1 METKEITYT
10 PATIEFSEF
19 GEYKRRAMEVAEYIG
34 SITLTEDNVK
44 EVKGTL
50 ADARKLVNA
59 LEDRRKAIKKEVMAP
74 YKAFE
79 AQVKEITGIID
90 EAGATLRAQ
99 VREME
104 EREREE
110 KQKRLQQLWDLRI
123 MHYSFNHYIPN
134 AFEQWLTPQ
143 HLNKSASIRS
153 CEDDMTEFMEKLQKD
168 VNAILAMDAHLDIM
182 TEYTRTLDMTDAL
195 EAVRR
200 KKEYQ
205 SQAFEKEDTATF
217 VITGK
222 ASITLAEKL
231 FEENGIEYRRI

>member
-1 METKEITYT
+1 MEKQEIIYA

-19 GEYKRRAMEVAEYIG
+19 GTYKRKAMEVAAYIN

-90 EAGATLRAQ
+90 EADAALRSQ
-99 VREME
+99 VRQL
-104 EREREE
+104 EE
-110 KQKRLQQLWDLRI
+110 KERAEKEAKLMQLWDLRI
-123 MHYSFNHYIPN
+123 MHYSFNRFVPD
-134 AFEQWLTPQ
+134 AFEKWLEPK
-143 HLNKSASIRS
+143 HLNKSTSLRM
-153 CEDDMTEFMEKLQKD
+153 CEDDMTEFMEKIEKD
-168 VNAILAMDAHLDIM
+168 VSAITYMEDSMDIM
-182 TEYTRTLDMTDAL
+182 EAYSRTLDMT
-195 EAVRR
+195 EAIEEVRR
-200 KKEYQ
+200 QKEYKA
-205 SQAFEKEDTATF
+205 QAFEQTDTATF

-222 ASITLAEKL
+222 ANITLTEKL
-231 FEENGIEYRRI
+231 LEENGITYRRI